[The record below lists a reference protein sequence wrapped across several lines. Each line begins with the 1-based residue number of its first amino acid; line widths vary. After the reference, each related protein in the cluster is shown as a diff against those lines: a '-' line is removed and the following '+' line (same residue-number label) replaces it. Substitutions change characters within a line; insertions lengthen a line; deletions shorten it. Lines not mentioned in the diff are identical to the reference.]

1 MSKSKKDKEYEELL
15 KSIRDGHTEN
25 NDTVYLRNFFIGLL
39 MLGAGLFMIL
49 QNITVSSGFGAGY
62 FYGFGSFHIP
72 NGMIML
78 PLIVGVAMMFVMKR
92 KIYGGIVA
100 SIGVLIILLTV
111 LLTTHIY
118 WRSTS
123 AYIFIIMFG
132 LTAVGGAL
140 VIRELFRK

>member
-15 KSIRDGHTEN
+15 KDIRDGHSGN
-25 NDTVYLRNFFIGLL
+25 NDTVYLRNFFVGLL

-49 QNITVSSGFGAGY
+49 QNITVSSGIGGGY

-123 AYIFIIMFG
+123 AYVFIIMFG